1 MWLGD
6 ELSEFHPVIGRRLT
20 PGVRRGLNPP
30 EWGDYLI
37 QADDLGFRCHPDLSP
52 SIPPRWSRILLFGDS
67 NAFGDG
73 VSFEASFGGILES
86 LIPGL
91 EVYNFAMAGFAVDQ
105 QYLCYQEIA
114 SRLTHNLVLVAPT
127 IETIRKLTARFILA
141 NDMDRQLRCL
151 QKPYYDL
158 SDGKLVRG
166 HVPVMEDYIDMDTLT
181 ASDRERI
188 YRANPYANVRTIL
201 DNTRPISKPK
211 KKLHLKDRLALLLKK
226 MKVQDSITKV
236 RPYPEYDTPHT
247 PAWKISRAIL
257 PEWAAVSAKSLL
269 LLPLPSFIYV
279 KERADATN
287 YQMRYREIERET
299 ACHLYDPLPDM
310 QKIPMEER
318 RELYY
323 LEGHLTPSGHAW
335 LAKKLAPYVKQI
347 LKQKKMIR
355 RGNFQPAHGG
365 LHA

>member
-6 ELSEFHPVIGRRLT
+6 ELSEFHPVIGRCLI
-20 PGVRRGLNPP
+20 PGVRRVLNHP

-37 QADDLGFRCHPDLSP
+37 EANELGFRYRHNYVPPISPDC
-52 SIPPRWSRILLFGDS
+52 SRILLFGDS

-73 VSFEASFGGILES
+73 VSFEASFGGILEG

-114 SRLTHNLVLVAPT
+114 SRFEHDLVLVAPT

-141 NDMDRQLRCL
+141 HDMDRQLRCL

-166 HVPVMEDYIDMDTLT
+166 HVPVMENYVDMDTLT

-211 KKLHLKDRLALLLKK
+211 KKLHLKDRLASLLKK

-236 RPYPEYDTPHT
+236 RPYPEYDTPQT

-257 PEWAAVSAKSLL
+257 AEWAAASTKPLL
-269 LLPLPSFIYV
+269 LVPLPSFIYV

-287 YQMRYREIERET
+287 YQMRYREVERET

-318 RELYY
+318 RDLYY
-323 LEGHLTPSGHAW
+323 LEGHLTPLGHAW
-335 LAKKLAPYVKQI
+335 LAKKLAPHVKQI
-347 LKQKKMIR
+347 LKRKK
-355 RGNFQPAHGG
+355 
-365 LHA
+365 

>member
-6 ELSEFHPVIGRRLT
+6 ELSEYHPIVGRRLI
-20 PGVRRGLNPP
+20 PGVQRVLHHP

-37 QADDLGFRCHPDLSP
+37 QANDLGFRCRGDQLP
-52 SIPPRWSRILLFGDS
+52 SISSGSSRILLFGDS

-73 VSFEASFGGILES
+73 VSFEASFGGILEN
-86 LIPGL
+86 LIPGV
-91 EVYNFAMAGFAVDQ
+91 EVLNFAMAGFAVDQ

-114 SRLTHNLVLVAPT
+114 SRLEHDLVLVVPT

-141 NDMDRQLRCL
+141 HDMDHQLRCL

-158 SDGKLVRG
+158 SGGRLVRG
-166 HVPVMEDYIDMDTLT
+166 HVPVMENYVDMDSLA

-188 YRANPYANVRTIL
+188 YRANPYANVRTVL

-211 KKLHLKDRLALLLKK
+211 KKLHLKDRLASLLKK
-226 MKVQDSITKV
+226 MKVQDAITKV
-236 RPYPEYDTPHT
+236 RPYPEYDTPQT

-257 PEWAAVSAKSLL
+257 TEWAAASAKPLL
-269 LLPLPSFIYV
+269 LVPLPSFIYV

-287 YQMRYREIERET
+287 YQMRYREVERET

-323 LEGHLTPSGHAW
+323 LEGHLTPQGHTW
-335 LAKKLAPYVKQI
+335 LAKKIAPHVKQI
-347 LKQKKMIR
+347 LKRKK
-355 RGNFQPAHGG
+355 
-365 LHA
+365 